1 MSEKVNIILNGNIVD
16 GYRGETILELAK
28 RNHIEIPTLCNDPRL
43 EPFTSCYVCVVE
55 VEGLRGLQPSCSTKI
70 SEGMR
75 IETDNEKIRRA
86 RKTALDL
93 LVSNHYAD
101 CIGPC
106 KQTCPAGVD
115 VQGYISLIEKGKY
128 HDAVALIK
136 ETNPLPAICG
146 RVCVRPCE
154 VACRRNLLDEGA
166 AVGIDYLKRF
176 ASDIDIDSP
185 NKWRPKIAPSTGKKV
200 AVIGAGPA
208 GLSCGFFLQKE
219 GHQVDIFEASPKA
232 GGWLRYGIPEYRLP
246 NDLLQKE
253 VDNITEMGVN
263 IFFNKKQ
270 STICFLN
277 NFSLSHI

>member
-1 MSEKVNIILNGNIVD
+1 MSEKVNIILNNNIVE
-16 GYRGETILELAK
+16 GLRGETILELAK
-28 RNHIEIPTLCNDPRL
+28 RHGIEIPTLCNDPRL
-43 EPFTSCYVCVVE
+43 EPFTSCFICVVE

-70 SEGMR
+70 NEGMR
-75 IETDNEKIRRA
+75 IETDNEKIHRA
-86 RKTALDL
+86 RKAALDL

-176 ASDIDIDSP
+176 ASDIDLNSP
-185 NKWRPKIAPSTGKKV
+185 DKWKPGIK
-200 AVIGAGPA
+200 PA
-208 GLSCGFFLQKE
+208 TARK
-219 GHQVDIFEASPKA
+219 SP
-232 GGWLRYGIPEYRLP
+232 
-246 NDLLQKE
+246 
-253 VDNITEMGVN
+253 
-263 IFFNKKQ
+263 
-270 STICFLN
+270 
-277 NFSLSHI
+277 